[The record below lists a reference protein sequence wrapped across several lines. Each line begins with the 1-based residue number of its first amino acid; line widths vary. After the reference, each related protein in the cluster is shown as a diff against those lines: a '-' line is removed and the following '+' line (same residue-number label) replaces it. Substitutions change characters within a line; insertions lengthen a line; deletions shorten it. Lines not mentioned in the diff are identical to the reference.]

1 MIEVWNRLR
10 LGIWKRLLLVVNTLK
25 EVVLPL
31 CGVGV
36 IAYLLT
42 RKRKNLKT
50 LAVVIPEIRKND
62 ASPIKTGDLVKTIN
76 NWEGWITLGIAYECK
91 DAPRYLCQFQ
101 PEEEYIYIQALNG
114 NILNQSNCDLTL
126 LGGYR
131 QVNIQLISSNT
142 EL

>member
-1 MIEVWNRLR
+1 MNIL
-10 LGIWKRLLLVVNTLK
+10 I
-25 EVVLPL
+25 EVVLLL
-31 CGVGV
+31 CGVAV

-101 PEEEYIYIQALNG
+101 PEQEYVYIQPING
-114 NILNQSNCDLTL
+114 NILNEPNRDLTL

-131 QVNIQLISSNT
+131 QINVELISSNT
-142 EL
+142 ESK

>member
-1 MIEVWNRLR
+1 MNFLI
-10 LGIWKRLLLVVNTLK
+10 
-25 EVVLPL
+25 EVVLLL

-76 NWEGWITLGIAYECK
+76 NWEGWITLGFAFDCL

-101 PEEEYIYIQALNG
+101 PEQEYVYIQPING
-114 NILNQSNCDLTL
+114 NILNEPNRDLTL

-131 QVNIQLISSNT
+131 QINVELISSNT
-142 EL
+142 ESK